1 MAGPKVSVH
10 EGFDKELWEAG
21 VDDGAFAGA
30 AATDATWYIMEAGGK
45 KVALAAAAPGPGDL
59 TTIAY
64 YVAPE
69 ERSKGYGTKI
79 ASYVTDLHE
88 KATFTIMKRNEASIK
103 VALAALRDKF
113 SMTMGHNVVRLTK
126 TAAGKKEEEPKK
138 LKIPGPPLV
147 TYMDDIAM
155 VLRGLK
161 EQGPALAE
169 TAVKAAEARELLK
182 AAISTQD
189 AERVL
194 QTRFI
199 MAKKEGITSPRALKR
214 HIMNAAKVVA
224 KKPAGPVDPQVRAKI
239 LATSRYVR
247 ESMKGAKGGEIYKD
261 IRKAEGG
268 VSHQMDL
275 KNAAD
280 RDDRSKSIEKGR
292 SQLHGLVRPMGG
304 LYKTKG
310 AKGWD
315 VMVDAMLG
323 DTSDGG
329 GK

>member
-155 VLRGLK
+155 VLKGLK
-161 EQGPALAE
+161 DETPAFAK
-169 TAVKAAEARELLK
+169 AVSKVAEARELLK
-182 AAISTQD
+182 SAISTQK
-189 AERVL
+189 AEAVL
-194 QTRFI
+194 QTRFL
-199 MAKKEGITSPRALKR
+199 MVKKKGITSPQALER
-214 HIMNAAKVVA
+214 HIANAAQVVA
-224 KKPAGPVDPQVRAKI
+224 KKPLSQVDPQDRKKI
-239 LATSRYVR
+239 LMTSRYVR
-247 ESMKGAKGGEIYKD
+247 QSLKGEKGGELFRRIQQ
-261 IRKAEGG
+261 AQGG
-268 VSHQMDL
+268 VSHQMEL
-275 KNAAD
+275 KNAEE
-280 RDDRSKSIEKGR
+280 RDARSKSIERGR
-292 SQLHGLVRPMGG
+292 SQLHSLVRPMGG